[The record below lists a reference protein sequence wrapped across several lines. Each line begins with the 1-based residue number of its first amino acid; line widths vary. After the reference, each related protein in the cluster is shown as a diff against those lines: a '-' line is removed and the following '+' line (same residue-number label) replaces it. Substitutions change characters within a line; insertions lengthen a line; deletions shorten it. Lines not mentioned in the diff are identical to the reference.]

1 MASVKKY
8 VFGSYNNQYA
18 KVRLLTKGKDGA
30 TWYSGDPAAIS
41 YCKTGDFCFDPETY
55 DIYKCKKGGIGT
67 AAEWDCI
74 CNLDATGEIG
84 KLRTEYTELLASLS
98 DMAAFSPWWFGT
110 REEYNAM
117 TSEEKA
123 EYSLH
128 FIEEGS

>member
-1 MASVKKY
+1 MENVTGIEQRRKII
-8 VFGSYNNQYA
+8 A
-18 KVRLLTKGKDGA
+18 KTLAKGKDGA
-30 TWYSGDPAAIS
+30 TWYSGDPAAIPS
-41 YCKTGDFCFDPETY
+41 CKTGDFCFDPGTY
-55 DIYKCKKGGIGT
+55 DIYQCMVGGFGKD
-67 AAEWDCI
+67 ALWESI

-110 REEYNAM
+110 RAQYNAM